1 MPSKHMTSRQQAI
14 VRILTAMAGNPVT
27 IGAVSEKLGVSS
39 RTVLRE
45 LPAIEAWMDENDFTF
60 TRKPGVGLAIEEDA
74 ATIQLLNDLMKTQ
87 QSDSSYSQKERR
99 RQILGELL
107 FLREPVKSYV
117 FLSRFQIS
125 EGTLARDLDALA
137 GWIKAVKKPSVSVY

>member
-99 RQILGELL
+99 ACG
-107 FLREPVKSYV
+107 
-117 FLSRFQIS
+117 
-125 EGTLARDLDALA
+125 
-137 GWIKAVKKPSVSVY
+137 